1 MEEKVF
7 RHSVKAVIIKDHQ
20 LLVESCDYGR
30 GRFCK
35 LPGGGQEWGETMTQA
50 LIRECKEELNIEV
63 IPQRLL
69 FARDYIAK
77 NHHTTL
83 DLPCFHLTELIFEC
97 RVRDFS
103 TLGLG
108 SNPDSNAQQIKWI
121 DLDDL
126 AGSDFYPK
134 AIIPYLQDLA
144 TLKETLVLG
153 DVN

>member
-69 FARDYIAK
+69 FARDYIAQ
-77 NHHTTL
+77 NHHTSL

-97 RVRDFS
+97 HVRDFA

-108 SNPDSNAQQIKWI
+108 SKPDSDAQQIKWI
-121 DLDDL
+121 DLDNL

-134 AIIPYLQDLA
+134 AIIPYLHNLA
-144 TLKETLVLG
+144 TLKDTIVLG

>member
-77 NHHTTL
+77 NHPTICADFTNITFRAGRHYKAHHRKYAKKLFSYQNNFSDYKTKKAEPKFCL
-83 DLPCFHLTELIFEC
+83 FH
-97 RVRDFS
+97 
-103 TLGLG
+103 
-108 SNPDSNAQQIKWI
+108 
-121 DLDDL
+121 
-126 AGSDFYPK
+126 
-134 AIIPYLQDLA
+134 
-144 TLKETLVLG
+144 
-153 DVN
+153 